1 MNILYAMQCH
11 FRTVEALVHICTSHN
26 SRLNLAFLNTP
37 CTYPRR
43 SYLESLHSDAHC
55 VPYLCPSRGHQEFRT
70 LWSSWNERERE
81 KKKTKVIVLSMECKS
96 CLISVLSQRERDKYN
111 FLSIKVTGREARD
124 LQRLS
129 SKGLCWIYSLLE
141 RKGTKLG
148 RYSLLEENRSAPGGV
163 WRQWDKGHSES

>member
-1 MNILYAMQCH
+1 M
-11 FRTVEALVHICTSHN
+11 RTVSPTFALVGDIK
-26 SRLNLAFLNTP
+26 
-37 CTYPRR
+37 
-43 SYLESLHSDAHC
+43 SLGPFGAA
-55 VPYLCPSRGHQEFRT
+55 EM
-70 LWSSWNERERE
+70 RERE
-81 KKKTKVIVLSMECKS
+81 KKKKTKVIVLSMECKS

-163 WRQWDKGHSES
+163 WRQ

>member
-1 MNILYAMQCH
+1 MNTNLDKMNILYAMQCH

-81 KKKTKVIVLSMECKS
+81 KKKR
-96 CLISVLSQRERDKYN
+96 QRSSYWAWSANLVWYLFCHR
-111 FLSIKVTGREARD
+111 GRETNTISCQLRSRA
-124 LQRLS
+124 
-129 SKGLCWIYSLLE
+129 E
-141 RKGTKLG
+141 RRGTCSVFHPKDCAG
-148 RYSLLEENRSAPGGV
+148 FIPS
-163 WRQWDKGHSES
+163 WREKELNWVDTHY